1 MIQIQVQS
9 LLLFC
14 KKNLYTRTTSKF
26 KPEIG
31 FELWISCTHH
41 LVHQSADSSSL
52 HSYYLLKLGINFL
65 ACLSTCCEFFYF
77 LLQVVLA
84 DIIVLLLAVRQSIFA
99 PDLQT
104 FIHIVHDFS
113 FSFSSLQAEAPGT
126 WDLQWLAASQA

>member
-1 MIQIQVQS
+1 VQS
-9 LLLFC
+9 LLLFRE
-14 KKNLYTRTTSKF
+14 KNLYTRTISKF

-41 LVHQSADSSSL
+41 LVHQSAYSSSL
-52 HSYYLLKLGINFL
+52 HSYYLLMLRIDFL
-65 ACLSTCCEFFYF
+65 ACLSTCWEFFYF

-84 DIIVLLLAVRQSIFA
+84 DIIVLLPAVHQSIFA

-113 FSFSSLQAEAPGT
+113 FSFSSLQAAAPGT
-126 WDLQWLAASQA
+126 WDQQWLAASQA

>member
-1 MIQIQVQS
+1 MIQIAVQS

-14 KKNLYTRTTSKF
+14 KKNIYTRTTSKF

-41 LVHQSADSSSL
+41 LVHQSVDSSGL
-52 HSYYLLKLGINFL
+52 HSYYLLKLGIDFL
-65 ACLSTCCEFFYF
+65 ACLSTCEFFYF

-99 PDLQT
+99 PNLQT
-104 FIHIVHDFS
+104 FIRIVHDFS
-113 FSFSSLQAEAPGT
+113 FSSSSLQAEAPGT
-126 WDLQWLAASQA
+126 LDQQWLAASQA